1 MGEIRAGNIH
11 IEAEDV
17 RNDGNIIS
25 ENETKIRTK
34 KYSGTGNIISGIFKL
49 ETKWYTKPKGVLLL
63 GIIASIIAG
72 LILYFVFKI
81 I

>member
-34 KYSGTGNIISGIFKL
+34 KYSGTGNIISGVLKL
-49 ETKWYTKPKGVLLL
+49 ETKWYAKPKGILLL

-72 LILYFVFKI
+72 IILLFFFR
-81 I
+81 